1 MNELKKQF
9 ELSND
14 LLKNLDSLAKNIDP
28 SAKCEKVLEN
38 VDARCD
44 SGDCWGGS
52 CANNIS
58 F

>member
-1 MNELKKQF
+1 MNEIKKQF

-14 LLKNLDSLAKNIDP
+14 LLENLDALKENIDL
-28 SAKCEKVLEN
+28 SAKCARVVKDVS
-38 VDARCD
+38 ARCD